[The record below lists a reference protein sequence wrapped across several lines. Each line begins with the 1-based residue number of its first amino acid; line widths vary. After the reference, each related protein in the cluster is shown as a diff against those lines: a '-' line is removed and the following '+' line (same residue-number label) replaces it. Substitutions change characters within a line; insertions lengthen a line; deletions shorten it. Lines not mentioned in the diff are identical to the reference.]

1 MLRAC
6 FERAPG
12 RLFRLLCASGL
23 MLLAGCG
30 GSAGGNEG
38 EVQTPPPVPT
48 IDLLISG
55 QAVTKT
61 RAAGGVIAFL
71 QERLTSLFEAGPE
84 RTLEILQDDG
94 HSTRAYVA
102 PAGWSIVDFA
112 VHPGGDVS
120 VVLTNPKEVR
130 LVRLSRAA
138 SVELDEPFLD
148 PGAATD
154 PFFDYEG
161 GVRDASSLQP
171 VLMHDAARIV
181 PIGES
186 LVLVLRTGLNA
197 VVAYRLDLSA
207 TGDYRR
213 AWRTL
218 VEPGSS
224 ILGVGITSGTFDTFG
239 QLDNP
244 IRVHVDVDAA
254 GMLAIGL
261 VDAPHVTSTF
271 RGHAEDFGEPIAA
284 SMGVLVDRIDAAD
297 GRRVGSTPI
306 DTRVRA
312 ELHGLRAI
320 PSGFALVGRVFSEV
334 RADGSGWNAFA
345 AFVLREGAAA
355 AYSVIDVDRGDVLF
369 DIAPLSGGQFVGLG
383 TTGYTQNPTG
393 ARISEPAQPLLVL
406 LNAYGTLAR
415 NLGFPGGLRHN
426 QLDTIERFNG
436 QWLVG
441 GMTNGP
447 GTHTGD
453 SQRALIV
460 ADGFLRV
467 DPDIPA
473 Q

>member
-38 EVQTPPPVPT
+38 GVQAPPPVPT

-55 QAVTKT
+55 QAITKT
-61 RAAGGVIAFL
+61 RAAGGIVAFL
-71 QERLTSLFEAGPE
+71 QERLTSLFEAGPQ

-94 HSTRAYVA
+94 HTTRAYVA

-112 VHPGGDVS
+112 IHPGGDVS
-120 VVLTNPKEVR
+120 VVLTTAKEVR
-130 LVRLSRAA
+130 LVRLNRAA
-138 SVELDEPFLD
+138 SIELDEAFLD

-171 VLMHDAARIV
+171 VLMHDAARLV
-181 PIGES
+181 SIGDS

-197 VVAYRLDLSA
+197 VVAYRLDLDA
-207 TGDYRR
+207 TGEYRR

-239 QLDNP
+239 QLQNHLL
-244 IRVHVDVDAA
+244 IHVDVDAA
-254 GMLAIGL
+254 GTLAIGL
-261 VDAPHVTSTF
+261 VDAPFLNSTF
-271 RGHAEDFGEPIAA
+271 RAHAEYFGEPVAA
-284 SMGVLVDRIDAAD
+284 SMGVLVDRVDSRD
-297 GRRVGSTPI
+297 GRRVGSTAI
-306 DTRVRA
+306 DTHVHA
-312 ELHGLRAI
+312 ELHGLRAT
-320 PSGFALVGRVFSEV
+320 PSGFALVGRVFSEA
-334 RADGSGWNAFA
+334 RAGGTGWNAFA
-345 AFVLREGAAA
+345 AFVLRDGAPG
-355 AYSVIDVDRGDVLF
+355 AYSVIDVDRGDLLF
-369 DIAPLSGGQFVGLG
+369 DIAALPDGRYVGVG
-383 TTGYTQNPTG
+383 TTGYTQNPAG
-393 ARISEPAQPLLVL
+393 ASISESAQPLLLL
-406 LNAYGTLAR
+406 LNADGSLAR
-415 NLGFPGGLRHN
+415 NIGFPGGLRHN
-426 QLDTIERFNG
+426 QLDTVESFNG

-447 GTHTGD
+447 GTHSGD
-453 SQRALIV
+453 SQPALIV

-467 DPDIPA
+467 DPDIPV